1 MKTNNKKNESVNM
14 GLNANEL
21 NVDFSILSE
30 CVTREQLV
38 ACANKISECLKAD
51 FAKYDKQFTVEVA
64 KPTKKAGA
72 SKAAKTAPKAE
83 EPKKQTRRTKKSEA
97 KVEEPKAEKKS
108 ASKSAKK
115 TSKTKERKERVYE
128 NQVSMTNARALKKL
142 NIKWEQYSDKCYVLR
157 GEDCKRVANYLR
169 NTMNL
174 KYRDFAN
181 GWLIPQ
187 SKAEAVKKALHI
199 A

>member
-51 FAKYDKQFTVEVA
+51 FAEYEA
-64 KPTKKAGA
+64 KFNVTAAKSTKKAGVT
-72 SKAAKTAPKAE
+72 KAAKTEAKAE
-83 EPKKQTRRTKKSEA
+83 EPKKSSRRTKKSEA

-108 ASKSAKK
+108 ASKAAKK
-115 TSKTKERKERVYE
+115 ATKRKAKTYE
-128 NQVSMTNARALKKL
+128 NQVSVSNTRALKKL
-142 NIKWEQYSDKCYVLR
+142 GLEWKQYSEKCFVL
-157 GEDCKRVANYLR
+157 GGDTKPLADYLR
-169 NTMNL
+169 NEMGL
-174 KYRDFAN
+174 KYRPQMG
-181 GWLIPQ
+181 GWAIPQ